1 MNDQTHHNGMITVL
15 MEHFERQQ
23 LGRALGLLRA
33 ITAGE
38 RIQDHD
44 WHFLEGACRQAI
56 QSKSVV
62 DALPQ
67 YQPLFLQTVHLYREI
82 STRALENEK
91 KALEMPLSVTSN
103 EASTA

>member
-1 MNDQTHHNGMITVL
+1 MKDQTHHSRMITVL
-15 MEHFERQQ
+15 LAHFERQQ

-33 ITAGE
+33 STAGE

-56 QSKSVV
+56 QSKSVL

-67 YQPLFLQTVHLYREI
+67 YQPLFLQTVHLYRQI
-82 STRALENEK
+82 CARALENER
-91 KALEMPLSVTSN
+91 KALKMP
-103 EASTA
+103 